1 MTTNHPQTL
10 AGSAPAEEIVEI
22 RKSVI
27 IAILLVVGLFAGL
40 VLWLMRSSHP
50 VIAPATAQSLGTLH
64 SSDVST
70 LNANAA
76 THTDALPTSPP
87 VPAHR
92 TQIQPALD
100 TSLVDVAQSP
110 AQVAQPVQVTQPTA
124 TTSGASASSTVDDAA
139 VRRRQEIE
147 GARNSDMDV
156 KLGERDRL
164 DRGARLAAP
173 SVPVAQP
180 LTIQSSAQ
188 SNAESAAPVGPVIQ
202 RGMIIPAS
210 LYTPIDSTI
219 PGVVT
224 AEIRQDVFDATHR
237 VLVIPRGSKL
247 IGAYESAMT
256 QGQAR
261 LFVGFDSIKLP
272 NLRTIDLGVMR
283 GVDLN
288 GVTGLGGKVDF
299 HTGRLFANVLLLSV
313 LAAGA
318 ELAQPRTNGCGFS
331 GCQESAGQA
340 IGSAVGSNIANAA
353 TRTYDRALSQP
364 PTMHVPAGYVLNVM
378 VERDLSLEGYRE

>member
-10 AGSAPAEEIVEI
+10 AGAAPAEGIVEI

-50 VIAPATAQSLGTLH
+50 VIAPATEQSLGTLH

-70 LNANAA
+70 LNQNA
-76 THTDALPTSPP
+76 TKHTDALPASPP
-87 VPAHR
+87 VPAH
-92 TQIQPALD
+92 QAPNQPALD
-100 TSLVDVAQSP
+100 TSLVDAAQPP
-110 AQVAQPVQVTQPTA
+110 AQVGQAEQITQATS
-124 TTSGASASSTVDDAA
+124 TTSGAAAPSPVDDAA

-147 GARNSDMDV
+147 GARNSDMDL
-156 KLGERDRL
+156 KIGDRDRV
-164 DRGARLAAP
+164 DRAARFDAP
-173 SVPVAQP
+173 RIQPAQP
-180 LTIQSSAQ
+180 LTTQSRAQ
-188 SNAESAAPVGPVIQ
+188 GNADSTAPTGPAIQ

-247 IGAYESAMT
+247 IGSYESAMA

-272 NLRTIDLGVMR
+272 NLHTIDLGSMR

-288 GVTGLGGKVDF
+288 GVSGLGGKVDF
-299 HTGRLFANVLLLSV
+299 HAGRLFANVLLLSV

-318 ELAQPRTNGCGFS
+318 ELAQPRTNGCGFY
-331 GCQESAGQA
+331 GCQQSAGQA
-340 IGSAVGSNIANAA
+340 IGSAVGSNIADAA
-353 TRTYDRALSQP
+353 TRTYDRTLSQP

-378 VERDLSLEGYRE
+378 VERDLSLEAYCE